1 MSLNNISKHL
11 KTQIKNDE
19 IMLEQK
25 VRKKYYKYFNSF
37 EIVKKELKT
46 FYLNENISLN
56 KKNIEITLNK
66 YVENIKDLI
75 KNLNEET
82 FQREEYHKLINQQIY
97 DINKKISKFEKVFN
111 ISLKNESEKVF
122 YTKSNVKIIFKL
134 HKDIIILINM
144 YVSFKKYIY
153 DYPLDKIKNIE
164 LNQLQKGD
172 IILSVKSQ
180 QRIDNNIFFKII
192 SKITHSRIGHSTIF
206 IGLNKKNKPEYLDI
220 RTGDATIKN
229 LILNSESIRYMRSQ
243 RKYSNDVVGL
253 VLRIKNEL
261 SKIEEEQIIKYLT
274 NKLNLRYG
282 FLKVVYALTFG
293 KIYELLPIDKLRLK
307 NPDQS
312 LKTMFC
318 SELVIRAY
326 DSANIYLSNKSD
338 PAETAPADLLNSPQL
353 EVIGYI
359 NN

>member
-1 MSLNNISKHL
+1 
-11 KTQIKNDE
+11 
-19 IMLEQK
+19 
-25 VRKKYYKYFNSF
+25 
-37 EIVKKELKT
+37 
-46 FYLNENISLN
+46 
-56 KKNIEITLNK
+56 
-66 YVENIKDLI
+66 
-75 KNLNEET
+75 
-82 FQREEYHKLINQQIY
+82 
-97 DINKKISKFEKVFN
+97 
-111 ISLKNESEKVF
+111 
-122 YTKSNVKIIFKL
+122 
-134 HKDIIILINM
+134 M

-180 QRIDNNIFFKII
+180 QRIDNNMFFKII

-220 RTGDATIKN
+220 RTGDATIKK
-229 LILNSESIRYMRSQ
+229 LILNSDSIRYMRSQ

-293 KIYELLPIDKLRLK
+293 KIYELLPVDKLRLK